1 MTRSSRSAMWQY
13 SIGPRTRKYVKGHGF
28 LSAARKCKK
37 LLLDRRLDAVKT
49 ASIKAVYKA
58 GEFLGNKI
66 ADALTKSKDDKIVK
80 PDENLKHFE
89 ETIIS
94 LEKRDKILN
103 KLGKVW

>member
-28 LSAARKCKK
+28 LSVARKYKK

-66 ADALTKSKDDKIVK
+66 ADALLSQRMIKLWNLMKI
-80 PDENLKHFE
+80 
-89 ETIIS
+89 
-94 LEKRDKILN
+94 
-103 KLGKVW
+103 